1 MPDPPAWAPDAE
13 AVAAIL
19 RARTVDD
26 VGAELGEFTENTRP
40 TAATVAELIA
50 QAVGDVEDRV
60 GTDLPAQFH
69 EAARSCAALRAA
81 QLVEMSYQPQ
91 SDEPASAYTSAR
103 LTYEES
109 VTRLERNVQWDMLA
123 SRGADA
129 GA

>member
-1 MPDPPAWAPDAE
+1 MPDPPAWAPDAA

-60 GTDLPAQFH
+60 GTSLPDQFH

-81 QLVEMSYQPQ
+81 QLVDLAPERLQLFAVEHRVLPQ
-91 SDEPASAYTSAR
+91 IVDCHNASPVSSGVLR
-103 LTYEES
+103 
-109 VTRLERNVQWDMLA
+109 
-123 SRGADA
+123 
-129 GA
+129 